1 MGRTLSDGT
10 PTLGGLAERLSEKLA
25 SGEVN
30 GNEPCF
36 LLRGQDVFAPEL
48 VRFWARQ
55 LEHYGGSPALRQ
67 EAAVIAAAMERWPGR
82 KLPD

>member
-1 MGRTLSDGT
+1 MGRTLCDG
-10 PTLGGLAERLSEKLA
+10 PQNLAQLAERLSEKLA

-36 LLRGQDVFAPEL
+36 LLRGQDLLAPEL
-48 VRFWARQ
+48 VRNWGAR
-55 LEHYGGSPALRQ
+55 LLVRGGPGVLRQ
-67 EAAVIAAAMERWPGR
+67 EAQIVAAAMERWPGR